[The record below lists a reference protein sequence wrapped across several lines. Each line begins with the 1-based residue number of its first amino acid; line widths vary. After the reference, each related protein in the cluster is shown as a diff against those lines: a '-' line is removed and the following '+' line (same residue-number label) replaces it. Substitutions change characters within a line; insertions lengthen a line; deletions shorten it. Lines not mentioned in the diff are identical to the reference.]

1 VTPAAQPIAS
11 PAPPDPA
18 RPGSTPPEAPRPA
31 PARPD
36 LPGLTRG
43 RLSFR
48 ERSILRIVR
57 ASFGNRLVS
66 RLLARFQRG
75 PGQAWIYHATKHLC
89 VVEGLERTLSLTTP
103 AAPGAPPRSILLVA
117 NHRSFFD
124 LYVITARLVRAGMK
138 NRIVFP
144 VRSGFFYD
152 RWLGLFVNFAMSFLA
167 MYPPLF
173 RDRRK
178 ATLNLACL
186 DELGWLLSQGGVF
199 VGMHPEGTRNQGP
212 DPYELLPVR
221 PGVGRLVH
229 TARTTVVPVFIN
241 GLGND
246 ILRQVRSNFDGT
258 GTPIHVLYGEPID
271 FQDLLREPPS
281 QRVFQQIAERTRE
294 YIMALGE
301 RERSL
306 REQSLHPAAR

>member
-1 VTPAAQPIAS
+1 MTAQAE
-11 PAPPDPA
+11 
-18 RPGSTPPEAPRPA
+18 RTPPT
-31 PARPD
+31 RPD
-36 LPGLTRG
+36 LLRLAQG

-48 ERSILRIVR
+48 ERTILRIVR
-57 ASFGNRLVS
+57 ASFDAGWIS
-66 RLLARFQRG
+66 KLLTRFQRG
-75 PGQAWIYHATKHLC
+75 VGQAWIYHATKRLC
-89 VVEGLERTLSLTTP
+89 IVHGLDETLQLMTP
-103 AAPGAPPRSILLVA
+103 ENRGGTPKSILLVA

-178 ATLNLACL
+178 ASLNLACL
-186 DELGWLLSQGGVF
+186 DELAWLMTRGGVF
-199 VGMHPEGTRNQGP
+199 VGLHPEGTRNQGD
-212 DPYELLPVR
+212 DPYTLLPVR

-229 TARTTVVPVFIN
+229 TARAVVVPVFVN

-246 ILRQVRSNFDGT
+246 IWRQIRSNFDGS
-258 GTPIHVLYGEPID
+258 GRKIHVLYGAPID
-271 FQDLLREPPS
+271 LEDLFAEPPS
-281 QRVFQQIAERTRE
+281 QRVFQAIAERTRE
-294 YIMALGE
+294 HITALGE
-301 RERSL
+301 RERTL
-306 REQSLHPAAR
+306 RASSSVTTSASD